1 MKANPE
7 RLYCLN
13 IPYLFTSRI
22 KPFDLKIEF
31 VYFTRFNVFPMLK
44 TEHYNYHLPEN
55 RIAQFPADKR
65 DHSKLLRVDR
75 SAGSLSDR
83 RFFELPSFLGPQDLL
98 VVNNTRVVPARIFGR
113 KESGGKVE
121 VLVLEHFN
129 GDNRSGEPR
138 LCLLKSSRRPKP
150 GNRIFFDGTVSGEIQ
165 EVLDRGLTRISFT
178 GGEKGIEGLLA
189 EKGHLP
195 LPPYIKRSEDVSLD
209 ILDRERYQTVY
220 AEQAGAVAAP
230 TAGLHFTED
239 LISVLRAGGVRVVP
253 LTLHVGYGTFR
264 PVETE
269 DIRRHHLEEEQYF
282 IEPHTARLINE
293 TKARG
298 GKVFAVGTTVVRA
311 LETAWTMEKGVCA
324 GGGKTGL
331 LITPGFDFHVVDG
344 LITNFHLPR
353 SSLLFLVSAFAGYD
367 LTKKAYV
374 WAVEQQYRFYSYGDA
389 MLIL

>member
-1 MKANPE
+1 
-7 RLYCLN
+7 
-13 IPYLFTSRI
+13 
-22 KPFDLKIEF
+22 
-31 VYFTRFNVFPMLK
+31 MLK
-44 TEHYNYHLPEN
+44 TEHYNYHLPESL
-55 RIAQFPADKR
+55 IAQFPADKR

-75 SAGSLSDR
+75 SSGSLSDR
-83 RFFELPSFLGPQDLL
+83 RFFELPSYLESRDLL

-113 KESGGKVE
+113 KGSGGKVE

-129 GDNRSGEPR
+129 GEDRSGEPR

-150 GNRIFFDGTVSGEIQ
+150 GSWIFFDGTVSGEIQ
-165 EVLDRGLTRISFT
+165 EVLDRGLARISFT
-178 GGEKGIEGLLA
+178 GGEKSIDGLLA

-195 LPPYIKRSEDVSLD
+195 LPPYIKRSKDVSLSV
-209 ILDRERYQTVY
+209 LDRERYQTVY

-269 DIRRHHLEEEQYF
+269 DIRRHPLEEEQYF